1 MGGRGGSARSSAEG
15 PAATQAPAAEA
26 NLSPGP
32 STVAD
37 RAIRA
42 AWERE
47 GDRDA
52 WVGMEKVR
60 AELANNGITDRQQQT
75 EEIKKFVRA
84 RKGVAIPQSNQKVMT
99 DRRRDAAVTLGNEQK
114 TLLKVLRD

>member
-15 PAATQAPAAEA
+15 PAATQAPVDMS
-26 NLSPGP
+26 LSPGP

-42 AWERE
+42 AWHKE

-60 AELANNGITDRQQQT
+60 AELANNGITNPAEQT
-75 EEIKKFVRA
+75 AEILKFVRA

-99 DRRRDAAVTLGNEQK
+99 DRRRNAAVTMGNEQK